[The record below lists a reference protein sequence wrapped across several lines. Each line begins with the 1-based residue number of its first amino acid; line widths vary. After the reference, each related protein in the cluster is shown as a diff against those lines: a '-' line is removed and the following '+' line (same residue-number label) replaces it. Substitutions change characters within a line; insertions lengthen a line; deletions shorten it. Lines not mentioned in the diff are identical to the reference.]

1 MGDGVRG
8 QQGDGCVWR
17 DTDVSTNT
25 EAISK
30 GSEGFSVEHGV
41 STRTAECAEEGKGR
55 SRGWASHRPWM

>member
-1 MGDGVRG
+1 MFGGT
-8 QQGDGCVWR
+8 Q
-17 DTDVSTNT
+17 

-41 STRTAECAEEGKGR
+41 STRTAERAEEDKGR